1 MIHLVIFL
9 QGAISVESGYISK
22 TYLADGDQFNMEMQ
36 ITVPPTSGQ
45 EILNIGFT
53 PVEKVNFMFASFS

>member
-1 MIHLVIFL
+1 
-9 QGAISVESGYISK
+9 
-22 TYLADGDQFNMEMQ
+22 MEMQ

-53 PVEKVNFMFASFS
+53 PVEKVSFMFASFS